1 MPEQIT
7 DSTSA
12 LRSEFVRVLYIRNS
26 FYAERQLYKALLSCQ
41 ERLSSEVRIFYEM
54 RRSECAY
61 GCEKAQQAVQYA
73 QDYAAAQGMDVN
85 FTELLTALSYPEVA
99 EESDGFLI
107 PNVPSSSDSTD
118 VAGSTSMTMMSNTG
132 QGSRLSKQIISETYF
147 KNWKDR

>member
-26 FYAERQLYKALLSCQ
+26 FYAEQQLYKALLSCQ

-54 RRSECAY
+54 RRSECVY

-107 PNVPSSSDSTD
+107 PNVPSSSESTD
-118 VAGSTSMTMMSNTG
+118 VAGSMSMTMVSNTG
-132 QGSRLSKQIISETYF
+132 QGSCLSKQIISETYF
-147 KNWKDR
+147 KNWRDR

>member
-26 FYAERQLYKALLSCQ
+26 FYAEQQLYKALLSCQ

-54 RRSECAY
+54 RRSECVY

-147 KNWKDR
+147 KNWRDR

>member
-1 MPEQIT
+1 M
-7 DSTSA
+7 
-12 LRSEFVRVLYIRNS
+12 
-26 FYAERQLYKALLSCQ
+26 
-41 ERLSSEVRIFYEM
+41 
-54 RRSECAY
+54 
-61 GCEKAQQAVQYA
+61 QYA
-73 QDYAAAQGMDVN
+73 QDYAAAQGMEVN